1 MKVLLEAIQ
10 YNVHQWNIRGDL
22 KVTCV
27 VGGYARRLYEVLL
40 LLMPVG

>member
-10 YNVHQWNIRGDL
+10 YNVPLRSEGN
-22 KVTCV
+22 KY

-40 LLMPVG
+40 LLIPLG